1 MPARAIEYNNIVPGA
16 NLKGPFKR
24 RRDVAKKS
32 GGTVPQKIITVSG
45 GFKWRVARRGSHLPF
60 QISTFQF
67 LRSTFNVQPSHSL
80 LYRAFFFCLLPSSV
94 NRSDQTTFGIMVN
107 VRFFLPESVR
117 MSLYDPM
124 TASATKLPTSSRLS
138 FTFRILPPF
147 YTIILHD
154 RNMSSTVAAHTALG
168 CISPLSGRPS
178 SLSPDPASHFHAD
191 HTLPE
196 SA

>member
-1 MPARAIEYNNIVPGA
+1 MADSSGESLDAARIF
-16 NLKGPFKR
+16 LFK
-24 RRDVAKKS
+24 
-32 GGTVPQKIITVSG
+32 
-45 GFKWRVARRGSHLPF
+45 F
-60 QISTFQF
+60 QHFNFCVQ
-67 LRSTFNVQPSHSL
+67 RSTFNAQPSHSL

-94 NRSDQTTFGIMVN
+94 NRSDQTTFGVMVN
-107 VRFFLPESVR
+107 ARFFFTRECP
-117 MSLYDPM
+117 YDPM

-138 FTFRILPPF
+138 FTFRILPPS

-154 RNMSSTVAAHTALG
+154 RNMTSTVAALPSDVS
-168 CISPLSGRPS
+168 SPQSGRPS

>member
-1 MPARAIEYNNIVPGA
+1 MNA
-16 NLKGPFKR
+16 L
-24 RRDVAKKS
+24 
-32 GGTVPQKIITVSG
+32 
-45 GFKWRVARRGSHLPF
+45 
-60 QISTFQF
+60 
-67 LRSTFNVQPSHSL
+67 
-80 LYRAFFFCLLPSSV
+80 FFTRECP
-94 NRSDQTTFGIMVN
+94 
-107 VRFFLPESVR
+107 
-117 MSLYDPM
+117 YDPM
-124 TASATKLPTSSRLS
+124 TASATKRTKLPTSSRLS

-147 YTIILHD
+147 YTIILYD